1 MSQGEYTEDSD
12 VKGNQEIQGLVA
24 ALVADRYLGSLCS
37 HFPSSEQKNDNKN
50 HSESKWKISASWY
63 GIHSYA

>member
-37 HFPSSEQKNDNKN
+37 HFPSSEKKNDNKN
-50 HSESKWKISASWY
+50 HSESK
-63 GIHSYA
+63 